1 MGLYSVVVFEG
12 SREDHFFF
20 DAAPAPL
27 RVDAVEIVEVVD
39 AALDMV
45 FVDDLEE
52 EVKGILIGVNA
63 VRRCIL
69 EELDG
74 VCLVAMVAMVDDR
87 G

>member
-12 SREDHFFF
+12 SRENHFFF
-20 DAAPAPL
+20 DATSAPL

-45 FVDDLEE
+45 FVDDMEE

-63 VRRCIL
+63 VRRCIWRNW
-69 EELDG
+69 
-74 VCLVAMVAMVDDR
+74 MVGMVV
-87 G
+87 